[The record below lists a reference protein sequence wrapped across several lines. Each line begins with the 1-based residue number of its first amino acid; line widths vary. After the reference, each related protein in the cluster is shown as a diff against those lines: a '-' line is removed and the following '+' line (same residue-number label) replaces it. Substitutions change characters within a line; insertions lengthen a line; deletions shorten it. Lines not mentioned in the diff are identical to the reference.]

1 MRACVY
7 RDQKTTFV
15 ALTFTRAQTQAVRL
29 TLSHLTVPFC
39 FLWFY
44 LFIFWFVFV
53 FQTGPLY
60 IAQAGLETQNS
71 LCHALG

>member
-1 MRACVY
+1 MCACVY

-15 ALTFTRAQTQAVRL
+15 AHLHTGSNPGCQAYIEPSYCSL
-29 TLSHLTVPFC
+29 C

-53 FQTGPLY
+53 FQTGPLDV
-60 IAQAGLETQNS
+60 AQAGLETQNS
-71 LCHALG
+71 LFHVLG